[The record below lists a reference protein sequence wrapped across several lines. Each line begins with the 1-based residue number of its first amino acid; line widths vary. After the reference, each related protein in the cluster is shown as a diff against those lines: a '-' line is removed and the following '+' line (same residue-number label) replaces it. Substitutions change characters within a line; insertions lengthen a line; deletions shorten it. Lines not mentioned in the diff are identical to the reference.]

1 MLRRL
6 ADHLLGGA
14 VGVSRAAVDAGWV
27 SYSTLVGQTGKTVKP
42 EVYFAFGISGAI
54 QHLAGLLVKS
64 E

>member
-6 ADHLLGGA
+6 ADHLLGG
-14 VGVSRAAVDAGWV
+14 VDAGWV
-27 SYSTLVGQTGKTVKP
+27 PYSTQLGQTGTTVKP